1 MMPNAKKHI
10 LILTADAGFG
20 HRSVANA
27 VAQALQETHSGDCTV
42 DIVNPLDDRRAPAML
57 RDSQADYDRLVR
69 EIPRIYR
76 FGLQASDAAVPF
88 AIVQSALVVMLY
100 EVMWD
105 ILRRTQPDAI
115 VVTYPMYHPPLQ
127 AIFTMRRMVIPTI
140 TTITDL
146 GYVHGMWFNKK
157 VDLLLVGSNLVRA
170 QAIACGIPAR
180 KIHVTGIPVH
190 PALAHWDGTLQ
201 ERRAAL
207 GWEPNLTTF
216 LGVGSRRVTNLPE
229 VANALNHSGFPVQ
242 LALVAGGD
250 EDLLRKF
257 QETHWHIPAHIYGYV
272 DNMPAMIHA
281 ADAIISKAGGLIIT
295 EALACGLPMLL
306 VDVIPGQEVGN
317 AEFVVSNGAGEIAT
331 DCIAGLETVCHWL
344 ENNGALLAERTA
356 NAMRLG
362 KPNAAYETAE
372 IAWLAAQRGATIKP
386 ARTSRRAQR
395 IRKMLDRSH
404 VPWDDEN

>member
-1 MMPNAKKHI
+1 MPNSKKHI
-10 LILTADAGFG
+10 LILTSDAGFG

-27 VAQALQETHSGDCTV
+27 VALGLQGTHPDECTV
-42 DIVNPLDDRRAPAML
+42 DVVNPLEDRRVPAML
-57 RDSQADYDRLVR
+57 RDSQADYDRMVR
-69 EIPRIYR
+69 EIPRLYQ
-76 FGLQASDAAVPF
+76 FGMEASDTTVPF

-100 EVMWD
+100 EVLWD
-105 ILRRTQPDAI
+105 ILRRTQPDVI

-190 PALAHWDGTLQ
+190 PELGHSAGTLQ
-201 ERRAAL
+201 ERRAEL

-216 LGVGSRRVTNLPE
+216 LGVGSRRVGNLPE
-229 VANALNHSGFPVQ
+229 LANVLNHSGLPIQ
-242 LALVAGGD
+242 LVLVAGGD
-250 EDLLRKF
+250 MELLCRF
-257 QETHWHIPAHIYGYV
+257 QEIHWHIPAHIYGYV
-272 DNMPAMIHA
+272 DNMPTLMHA
-281 ADAIISKAGGLIIT
+281 ADAIISKAGGLIVT

-317 AEFVVSNGAGEIAT
+317 AEFVVSNGAGEVVS
-331 DCIAGLETVCHWL
+331 DCVAGLEVVCHWM
-344 ENNGALLAERTA
+344 EQNAALLAERTA
-356 NAMRLG
+356 NARRLG
-362 KPNAAYETAE
+362 KPNAAYQTAE
-372 IAWLAAQRGATIKP
+372 LTWQMAQRGAAKKTV
-386 ARTSRRAQR
+386 RTSRGSTRL
-395 IRKMLDRSH
+395 RKLLDRFQ
-404 VPWDDEN
+404 VPWKEKN